1 MAGSQTT
8 AGLPAGLDV
17 IDFMASVLAKT
28 KEADYGA
35 KVITGDEVFFHDDAR
50 IGLPKNMTYAKAKKV
65 LTRLE
70 EEAETL
76 THFSRDFRYRP
87 DDGAYAALQCIK
99 NRWGMALG
107 KVQYSF
113 FGVTP
118 AEKRTINIGV
128 GQTMQVPWGLLEVPI
143 FEGLELYLDQTRDRD
158 YGVIFRIHGQG
169 PRKYQEEVEG
179 FVDDVAEYLEQHS
192 IYRGQAII
200 GSDNP
205 EFLDLSTF
213 DPDKIVFAD
222 DVTATLSGTLM
233 APIKYTD
240 SFRREG
246 LSLKRAMLLEG
257 PYGTGKTSIGQM
269 VAQVAVANGWTFI
282 SARPGRDKVE
292 DVLRTARLYQPAV
305 VFVEDIDNQSN
316 SAEDDQVTQLL
327 DAFDGITSKGG
338 ELQIVMT
345 TNHVERIHKGM
356 LRPGRLDAVVHIGA
370 LDRNGIERLVRV
382 LVPASKLADDVDFDE
397 CFKVMHDYLPAF
409 VKEVT
414 TRAVTFAIDRLDG
427 ARTYVLTTE
436 DIVNA
441 AVSLKPQL
449 DALNDA
455 GEGKRKPTLD
465 TAMSG
470 VVKSAVKALATATE
484 HGEGYSQVI
493 EVVDGEDVETG
504 TPVAVRTTALDG

>member
-1 MAGSQTT
+1 MSNTDTKQAPS
-8 AGLPAGLDV
+8 LDV
-17 IDFMASVLAKT
+17 ADILASVIAQT
-28 KEADYGA
+28 KAADFGA
-35 KVITGDEVFFHDDAR
+35 KVITGDEVEFHDGVK
-50 IGLPKNMTYAKAKKV
+50 IGLPRGMTYTKAKKV

-70 EEAETL
+70 EEAETA

-128 GQTMQVPWGLLEVPI
+128 NQTMQVPWGLLEVPI
-143 FEGLELYLDQTRDRD
+143 FEGLELYLAETRDRD
-158 YGVIFRIHGQG
+158 YGVIFRIHGMG
-169 PRKYQEEVEG
+169 PRKYQDEIEG
-179 FVDDVAEYLEQHS
+179 FFDDVETYLREHS
-192 IYRGQAII
+192 IYRGQAIV

-213 DPDKIVFAD
+213 DPGKIVFSD

-240 SFRREG
+240 AFRREN

-257 PYGTGKTSIGQM
+257 PYGTGKTSIGQW

-282 SARPGRDKVE
+282 SAKPGRDKVE

-316 SAEDDQVTQLL
+316 SAEDDQVTRLL
-327 DAFDGITSKGG
+327 EAFDGITSKGG

-345 TNHVERIHKGM
+345 TNHIERIHKGM

-382 LVPASKLADDVDFDE
+382 LVPVSKLADDVDFDA
-397 CFKVMHDYLPAF
+397 CYAVMQGYLPAF

-414 TRAVTFAIDRLDG
+414 TRAVTFAIDRLNGDRNYTIG
-427 ARTYVLTTE
+427 TE

-449 DALNDA
+449 DALNGA
-455 GEGKRKPTLD
+455 GEGTAKPSVDSALR
-465 TAMSG
+465 G
-470 VVKSAVKALATATE
+470 IVKESVKALATSDE
-484 HGEGYSQVI
+484 HREGYSAII
-493 EVVDGEDVETG
+493 EVDDEGKNVDTG
-504 TPVAVRTTALDG
+504 TTVDNYQPAQ

>member
-1 MAGSQTT
+1 MATNATT
-8 AGLPAGLDV
+8 QGIPAGFDMTDFLATV
-17 IDFMASVLAKT
+17 IAKT
-28 KEADYGA
+28 NEADFGA
-35 KVITGDEVFFHDDAR
+35 KVITGDEVEFHDGKK
-50 IGLPKNMTYAKAKKV
+50 IGLPRGMTYAKAKKV

-76 THFSRDFRYRP
+76 THFSRVFRYRP

-99 NRWGMALG
+99 ARWGMALG

-118 AEKRTINIGV
+118 AEKKTINIGV

-158 YGVIFRIHGQG
+158 YGVIFKIHGQG
-169 PRKYQEEVEG
+169 PRKYQDEMEG
-179 FVDDVAEYLEQHS
+179 FFDDVEDYLRNHS
-192 IYRGQAII
+192 IYRGQAIV

-213 DPDKIVFAD
+213 DASKIVFSD
-222 DVTATLSGTLM
+222 SVTHTLSGTLM
-233 APIKYTD
+233 APIRFTD
-240 SFRREG
+240 QFRREG
-246 LSLKRAMLLEG
+246 ISLKRAMLLEG
-257 PYGTGKTSIGQM
+257 PYGTGKTSIGQW

-282 SARPGRDKVE
+282 SAKPGRDKVE

-305 VFVEDIDNQSN
+305 VFIEDIDHQSN
-316 SAEDDQVTQLL
+316 SGEDDAVTTLL
-327 DAFDGITSKGG
+327 EAFDGITSKGG

-345 TNHVERIHKGM
+345 TNHIERIHKGM
-356 LRPGRLDAVVHIGA
+356 LRPGRLDAVVHIGE

-382 LVPASKLADDVDFDE
+382 LIPASKLADTVDFDA
-397 CFKVMHDYLPAF
+397 CFEHMKGYLPAF

-427 ARTYVLTTE
+427 DRNYVIDTE
-436 DIVNA
+436 DIIGA
-441 AVSLKPQL
+441 AISLQPQL

-455 GEGKRKPTLD
+455 GEGTKKPTLD
-465 TAMSG
+465 VAMG
-470 VVKSAVKALATATE
+470 DLVKGAVKDLATATE

-493 EVVDGEDVETG
+493 EVVDGKDVETG
-504 TPVAVRTTALDG
+504 AEVELRTTGE